1 MNNKNIEMQST
12 HQMAEQSNTVIQNE
26 YNTKT
31 MNNNISAK
39 IIIL

>member
-12 HQMAEQSNTVIQNE
+12 HQMAEQSNTVIQHE